1 MMKYNR
7 FDVELKLVLGLDNF
21 IANNKDLKSS
31 SQVIDKIKEKLNQ
44 LLSEEFEN
52 DFEINRM
59 EIRDIKNQ
67 GWLCTDDSD
76 ELDKYLEKRK

>member
-59 EIRDIKNQ
+59 
-67 GWLCTDDSD
+67 
-76 ELDKYLEKRK
+76 

>member
-1 MMKYNR
+1 MKYNR

-67 GWLCTDDSD
+67 GWLCTDDYD